1 MKTKA
6 LFVVNPISGIGKQK
20 RIETLLKQNLNQD
33 IFDYEVRYT
42 ERIHHGTELAREAV
56 MQGYDCVVAV
66 GGDGSVNDVVQGLRG
81 SDTCLGIIPCGSGNG
96 LAHTMKLP
104 MQPWLAIRVLNQR
117 YEQVIDSI
125 VISRATGPSD
135 GEQYVCVNA
144 AGVGFDAHVSRL
156 MQAAKTRG
164 LTGYGNI
171 VLRAYND
178 YQSSD
183 YTLTLNGRTLARNAW
198 IIALQ
203 NSSRIGY
210 NVPVS
215 PRARMDDGIIDVSI
229 IDKVPLD
236 HVPITMPLALTNH
249 LQLSQ
254 HVEMF
259 RAPEVLIEGN
269 ADKWVDIDGE
279 GINVGREVLFVNHPH
294 SVKVYA
300 RDMKQTLVVRTPSGN
315 PVILPKL

>member
-6 LFVVNPISGIGKQK
+6 LFVVNPISGVGKQK
-20 RIETLLKQNLNQD
+20 RIETLLQQNLNHD
-33 IFDYEVRYT
+33 LFDYEVRYT
-42 ERIHHGTELAREAV
+42 ERIHHGTELAREAA
-56 MQGYDCVVAV
+56 MRGCDCVVAV
-66 GGDGSVNDVVQGLRG
+66 GGDGSVNDVVQGLHG

-96 LAHTMKLP
+96 LAHTLKLP

-117 YEQVIDSI
+117 YEQIIDSI
-125 VISRATGPSD
+125 VISRG
-135 GEQYVCVNA
+135 GEPLGDDRYICVNA
-144 AGVGFDAHVSRL
+144 AGVGFDAHISRL
-156 MQAAKTRG
+156 MRVAKTRG
-164 LTGYGNI
+164 LAGYGNI
-171 VLRAYND
+171 VLRAYNN

-183 YTLTLNGRTLARNAW
+183 YTLTLNGRTFTRNAW

-203 NSSRIGY
+203 NSSRIGF

-215 PRARMDDGIIDVSI
+215 PLARMDDGIIDISI
-229 IDKVPLD
+229 IDKVPMD
-236 HVPITMPLALTNH
+236 HVPITTQLALTNH

-259 RAPEVLIEGN
+259 RTSEVLIEGN

-279 GINVGREVLFVNHPH
+279 GINIGREVLFVNHPR

-300 RDMKQTLVVRTPSGN
+300 RDMKQTIVVRTYAGN
-315 PVILPKL
+315 PVAFPRK